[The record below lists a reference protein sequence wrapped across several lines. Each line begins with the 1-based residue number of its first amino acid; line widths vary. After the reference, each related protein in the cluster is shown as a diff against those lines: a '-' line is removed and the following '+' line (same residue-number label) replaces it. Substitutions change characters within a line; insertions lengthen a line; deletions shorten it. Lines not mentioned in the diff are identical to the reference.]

1 MSQLNLTFFMLVGYA
16 QANWLV
22 LVFYFLGAG
31 SLIYSAYVQKGAFLQ
46 RAYLQQALAI
56 TLWFAVFLFLT
67 LPWMTGSSLFFL
79 GYWVDWILLF
89 LMSIGYAAASFV
101 WIYPSVK
108 LYETYLLN
116 KKDKF

>member
-22 LVFYFLGAG
+22 IALYLFGAI
-31 SLIYSAYVQKGAFLQ
+31 SLIYAAIEQKGALFQ
-46 RAYLQQALAI
+46 KAYFKQAGWIAF
-56 TLWFAVFLFLT
+56 WFAVFLFFT
-67 LPWMTGSSLFFL
+67 IPWMTGSSLLFL
-79 GYWVDWILLF
+79 GYWLDWVLLVF
-89 LMSIGYAAASFV
+89 MSVGYAVASLL

-116 KKDKF
+116 KKDKN